1 MESDWSGRWN
11 LVRKFVERGGP
22 FAHPDFEPST
32 EVSTVIEDPR
42 PTVNE
47 KRCLDVVFISKS
59 KEYHLT
65 GG

>member
-11 LVRKFVERGGP
+11 HVRKFVERGGP

-42 PTVNE
+42 H
-47 KRCLDVVFISKS
+47 RRS
-59 KEYHLT
+59 
-65 GG
+65 